1 MNNTIFKVPVGSVHR
16 CSVEMKRAFL
26 LTLGNGPTSPLMEG
40 VMSMNVWMFHG
51 VFESTAQRPCSPIV
65 AYTIPSVLRSMPS
78 IVQMDQLK
86 FRENKRLPQVTQI
99 KHWKCRDS
107 NPGQPTL
114 RSGLFFATPNNWHK
128 QRFMC

>member
-1 MNNTIFKVPVGSVHR
+1 
-16 CSVEMKRAFL
+16 MKRAFR

-51 VFESTAQRPCSPIV
+51 VFESTARRPCSPIV
-65 AYTIPSVLRSMPS
+65 AYTIPSVLRGMPS
-78 IVQMDQLK
+78 IVQMDQPK

-99 KHWKCRDS
+99 KQWKCRDS

-114 RSGLFFATPNNWHK
+114 RSRLFFATPNNWHK